1 MEDLIMKIIDIEA
14 KAQQIIKDA
23 KEADENLDADI
34 AKESESLRLDIENKA
49 AAKAE
54 TIRQTETNEAEK
66 EIEKIREKTRS
77 DISELERKLGSMKEN
92 WVDAIVKNIVG

>member
-14 KAQQIIKDA
+14 RAQQIIKDA
-23 KEADENLDADI
+23 KEADENIDADI
-34 AKESESLRLDIENKA
+34 EKESESLRRDIENKA

-54 TIRQTETNEAEK
+54 TIRQTENHEADK

-77 DISELERKLGSMKEN
+77 DISELEKKLSGMKEA
-92 WVDAIVKNIVG
+92 WVDDIVKNIVG

>member
-66 EIEKIREKTRS
+66 EIAKIREKTRS